1 MSKTHL
7 TEQKFSDFA
16 LHPQVV
22 EALEKKGFYNCTPIQ
37 ALALPLTLAGRD
49 VAGQAQNRYREN
61 DGVSDVNVSL
71 FTFSSRDR
79 RSQGEPAARAD
90 HGADA

>member
-16 LHPQVV
+16 LHPKVV
-22 EALEKKGFYNCTPIQ
+22 EALEKKGFHNCTPIQ

-49 VAGQAQNRYREN
+49 VAGQAQSVTGKRWRFLRQRFIIF
-61 DGVSDVNVSL
+61 SL
-71 FTFSSRDR
+71 IPRL
-79 RSQGEPAARAD
+79 PIAR
-90 HGADA
+90 

>member
-16 LHPQVV
+16 LHPKVV
-22 EALEKKGFYNCTPIQ
+22 EALEKKGFHNCTPIQ

-49 VAGQAQNRYREN
+49 VAGQAGKRWRFLRQRFIIF
-61 DGVSDVNVSL
+61 SL
-71 FTFSSRDR
+71 ILRL
-79 RSQGEPAARAD
+79 PIAR
-90 HGADA
+90 

>member
-22 EALEKKGFYNCTPIQ
+22 EALEKKGFIIVRPFRHW
-37 ALALPLTLAGRD
+37 PFR
-49 VAGQAQNRYREN
+49 
-61 DGVSDVNVSL
+61 
-71 FTFSSRDR
+71 
-79 RSQGEPAARAD
+79 
-90 HGADA
+90 

>member
-16 LHPQVV
+16 LHPKVV
-22 EALEKKGFYNCTPIQ
+22 EALEKKGFHNCTPIQ

-49 VAGQAQNRYREN
+49 VAGQAQTGTGNRFLRQRFIIF
-61 DGVSDVNVSL
+61 SL
-71 FTFSSRDR
+71 ILRL
-79 RSQGEPAARAD
+79 PIAR
-90 HGADA
+90 

>member
-22 EALEKKGFYNCTPIQ
+22 
-37 ALALPLTLAGRD
+37 
-49 VAGQAQNRYREN
+49 
-61 DGVSDVNVSL
+61 
-71 FTFSSRDR
+71 
-79 RSQGEPAARAD
+79 RSEE
-90 HGADA
+90 